1 MKLVFPLN
9 ELLDDVADGE
19 LVLVEYDSIAQDTL
33 LPLRLATEN
42 EGILVEIG
50 DRLSVKIPALLE
62 LKDVRNKLRK
72 LKILNV
78 SNYPIELEGFDIKN
92 VKFDDLLSVMSNI
105 YEFLRRFGEKKV
117 IVIEGFEMLALYYNI
132 KSVLKDFAG
141 LKVMLP
147 HSTMFYFVNYEVIER
162 RYLAI
167 IESLAT
173 TVIRFT
179 GVLKEN
185 GIVKRMYILK
195 SVRRPKKTYHEVRD
209 KDA

>member
-1 MKLVFPLN
+1 MRLIYPLN
-9 ELLDDVADGE
+9 ELLEDVADGE
-19 LVLVEYDSIAQDTL
+19 LVLVEYDSVSQEPL
-33 LPLRLATEN
+33 LPLKLATEN

-50 DRLSVKIPALLE
+50 DRLSVKIPALLD
-62 LKDVRNKLRK
+62 LNDIRDKMGK

-92 VKFDDLLSVMSNI
+92 VKLDDLLSVMSNV
-105 YEFLRRFGEKKV
+105 YEFLKNFGRDRV
-117 IVIEGFEMLALYYNI
+117 VVIEGFEMLALYYNV

-185 GIVKRMYILK
+185 GIVKRMYLLK
-195 SVRRPKKTYHEVRD
+195 SVRRPKRTYHEVRD
-209 KDA
+209 REA